1 MNARTSAQ
9 EWAPIWSRIVT
20 QWPTLR
26 RFTDRGGW
34 YDDVKYEDASDLTA
48 AMHNLRRSF
57 TGKEPTLA
65 HYLLEVRNTAGTR
78 KRQTDPNRQGRQ
90 CGHCEHG
97 WEYDSL
103 EGRTTVRPCRNGC
116 HPATAA

>member
-1 MNARTSAQ
+1 MNARTTAQ
-9 EWAPIWSRIVT
+9 EWAPIWSRMVN

-34 YDDVKYEDASDLTA
+34 YDDVKHEDPSDLTA

-65 HYLLEVRNTAGTR
+65 HYLTEVRATAGTR
-78 KRQTDPNRQGRQ
+78 KRQTNPHTGGT

-97 WEYDSL
+97 WEYTDL

-116 HPATAA
+116 NPAHAA